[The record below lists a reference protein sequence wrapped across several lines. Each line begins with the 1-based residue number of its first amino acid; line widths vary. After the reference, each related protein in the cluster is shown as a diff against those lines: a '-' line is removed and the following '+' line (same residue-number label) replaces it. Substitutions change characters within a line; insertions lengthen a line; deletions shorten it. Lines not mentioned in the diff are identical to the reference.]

1 MSDRDVALLL
11 KGRGNEFYEKI
22 MSCVSAG
29 RRKLI
34 REENEVLGAVP
45 KRDCDSVAREF
56 LTWFRYAREN
66 GEILLYSDED
76 VVL

>member
-1 MSDRDVALLL
+1 
-11 KGRGNEFYEKI
+11 

-34 REENEVLGAVP
+34 REENEILGAVP
-45 KRDCDSVAREF
+45 KRDCDSVVKEF
-56 LTWFRYAREN
+56 LTWFRFAREH

-76 VVL
+76 VVI